1 MTTLL
6 VIGSDPARI
15 PGYDP
20 APVPAALERGRD
32 GHRAAG
38 IEATEVLV
46 GPDGELPRIT
56 AAPTAGH
63 YDCVLVGVGLRTPPE
78 CLELFERVVNPVHR
92 HAPGSVSA
100 FGTSPVDGAEAA
112 LRAPADA

>member
-6 VIGSDPARI
+6 VIGFDPARI

-20 APVPAALERGRD
+20 APVLAALERGRD
-32 GHRAAG
+32 GYRAAG

-46 GPDGELPRIT
+46 GPDGGLPRVA
-56 AAPTAGH
+56 AAPTARAG
-63 YDCVLVGVGLRTPPE
+63 GLRTPPE
-78 CLELFERVVNPVHR
+78 CPDLFERVADRVHR
-92 HAPGSVSA
+92 HAPGSVIA

-112 LRAPADA
+112 LRALAAG

>member
-6 VIGSDPARI
+6 VIGFDPARI

-20 APVPAALERGRD
+20 APVLAALERGRD
-32 GHRAAG
+32 GYRAAG

-56 AAPTAGH
+56 AALTARR
-63 YDCVLVGVGLRTPPE
+63 YDCVLIGGGLRTPE
-78 CLELFERVVNPVHR
+78 CLELFERVVNLVHR
-92 HAPGSVSA
+92 HAPGSVIA

-112 LRAPADA
+112 LRALAAG

>member
-20 APVPAALERGRD
+20 APVPAAPERGRD

-38 IEATEVLV
+38 TGSTEVLV
-46 GPDGELPRIT
+46 GPDGGLPRVA
-56 AAPTAGH
+56 AAPTARAG
-63 YDCVLVGVGLRTPPE
+63 GLRTPPE
-78 CLELFERVVNPVHR
+78 CTELFERVVNLVHR
-92 HAPGSVSA
+92 HAPGSVTA
-100 FGTSPVDGAEAA
+100 FGTSPVDGGEAA
-112 LRAPADA
+112 LRAPAAA

>member
-20 APVPAALERGRD
+20 APVLAALERGRD
-32 GHRAAG
+32 GYRAAG

-56 AAPTAGH
+56 AAPTARG
-63 YDCVLVGVGLRTPPE
+63 GGPRTPPE
-78 CLELFERVVNPVHR
+78 CLELFERVVNLVHR
-92 HAPGSVSA
+92 HAPGSVIA

>member
-6 VIGSDPARI
+6 VIGFDPARI

-20 APVPAALERGRD
+20 APVLEALERGREAY
-32 GHRAAG
+32 RAAG

-46 GPDGELPRIT
+46 GG
-56 AAPTAGH
+56 
-63 YDCVLVGVGLRTPPE
+63 GLRTPPE
-78 CLELFERVVNPVHR
+78 CLELFERVVNLVHR
-92 HAPGSVSA
+92 HAPGSVIA

-112 LRAPADA
+112 LRALAAA

>member
-6 VIGSDPARI
+6 VIGFDPARI

-20 APVPAALERGRD
+20 APVLAALERGRD
-32 GHRAAG
+32 GYRAAG

-56 AAPTAGH
+56 AALTARR
-63 YDCVLVGVGLRTPPE
+63 YDCVLVGGGLRTPPE
-78 CLELFERVVNPVHR
+78 CLELFERVVNLVHR
-92 HAPGSVSA
+92 HAPGSAIA

-112 LRAPADA
+112 LRAPAAA

>member
-20 APVPAALERGRD
+20 APVLAALERGRD
-32 GHRAAG
+32 GYRAAG

-56 AAPTAGH
+56 AAPTARG
-63 YDCVLVGVGLRTPPE
+63 GGLRTPPE
-78 CLELFERVVNPVHR
+78 CLELFERVVNLVHR
-92 HAPGSVSA
+92 HAPGSVIA

>member
-20 APVPAALERGRD
+20 APVPAAPERGRD

-56 AAPTAGH
+56 AAPTARG
-63 YDCVLVGVGLRTPPE
+63 GGPRTPPE
-78 CLELFERVVNPVHR
+78 CLELFEREADPVHP

-100 FGTSPVDGAEAA
+100 SGTSPVDGAEAA
-112 LRAPADA
+112 LRTSADA